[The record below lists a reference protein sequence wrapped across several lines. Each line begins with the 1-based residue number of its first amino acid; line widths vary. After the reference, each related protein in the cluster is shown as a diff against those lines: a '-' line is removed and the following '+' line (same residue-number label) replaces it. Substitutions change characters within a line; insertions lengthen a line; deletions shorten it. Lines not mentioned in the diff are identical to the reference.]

1 MGRLRILIFLLLTI
15 FVSSAS
21 AQVKI
26 RLFSNQSPESVIF
39 SVTEGKFEINAF
51 NGETFSVTKGEPVI
65 ICRFNGKLTVKT
77 RNVAGFVCDSVNLAG
92 KTGNASYSL
101 RINGNLPV
109 RQLYSGDLKC
119 FPDLGTLLLINICD
133 NEKYISGVVEAEGG
147 NGKNI
152 EYFKTQA
159 IIARTYMYKYFD
171 KHLADRYNVCDNTH
185 CQAFNG
191 LSSDTLINKA
201 ALETKGLVI
210 LDKDSTLIISAF
222 HSNCGGETASSEDVW
237 LTNQPYLKGVI
248 DPYCRSSRNSVW
260 EKKISIND
268 WLEFLRKSGY
278 KGKTDDLSV
287 FSFLQNVRL
296 TDYRTGSFTMPLS
309 TIRNEL
315 DLRSTF
321 FSVVADGDSV
331 ILKGRGYGHG
341 VGLCQ
346 EGAMEMAEKGFN
358 YQQIISFYY
367 TDVIISDIKNTVVLQ
382 ASSPTVARK

>member
-1 MGRLRILIFLLLTI
+1 M
-15 FVSSAS
+15 
-21 AQVKI
+21 
-26 RLFSNQSPESVIF
+26 
-39 SVTEGKFEINAF
+39 
-51 NGETFSVTKGEPVI
+51 
-65 ICRFNGKLTVKT
+65 
-77 RNVAGFVCDSVNLAG
+77 
-92 KTGNASYSL
+92 
-101 RINGNLPV
+101 
-109 RQLYSGDLKC
+109 
-119 FPDLGTLLLINICD
+119 
-133 NEKYISGVVEAEGG
+133 
-147 NGKNI
+147 
-152 EYFKTQA
+152 
-159 IIARTYMYKYFD
+159 
-171 KHLADRYNVCDNTH
+171 
-185 CQAFNG
+185 
-191 LSSDTLINKA
+191 
-201 ALETKGLVI
+201 ETKGLVI